1 MPYLRPVVALLTVG
15 VLLVGAQSPTASQA
29 NDGELKKATFAG
41 GCFWCMEP
49 PFDELDGVVSTTSGY
64 TGGNEWRPTYEEV
77 SAGVTGHAE
86 AVEILYDPSKISY
99 AQLLEV
105 FWRNVDPLTPNRQF
119 CDSGSQ
125 YRTAIFYHDEEQKR
139 LARESKERLE
149 QSGRFDDPIRDGR
162 STGHASSTP
171 PRNITRTTTRK
182 TRSATRPTGGAV
194 AATSDWSKSGA
205 RSTDAKRAS
214 DDSGQFFT
222 PRRISHHYCSGR
234 CRAAASR
241 QRNAARLTEP
251 LDRLWPD
258 DPGRPE

>member
-64 TGGNEWRPTYEEV
+64 TGGNEWRPTYEKV

-86 AVEILYDPSKISY
+86 AVEILYNPSKISY

-149 QSGRFDDPIRDGR
+149 QSGRFDDPIVTEINRARIFYPAEEYHQDYYTKNPLRYKLYRWGCGRD
-162 STGHASSTP
+162 
-171 PRNITRTTTRK
+171 
-182 TRSATRPTGGAV
+182 
-194 AATSDWSKSGA
+194 
-205 RSTDAKRAS
+205 KRLEQVWGEI
-214 DDSGQFFT
+214 D
-222 PRRISHHYCSGR
+222 
-234 CRAAASR
+234 
-241 QRNAARLTEP
+241 
-251 LDRLWPD
+251 
-258 DPGRPE
+258 

>member
-64 TGGNEWRPTYEEV
+64 TGGHKWRPTYEEV

-149 QSGRFDDPIRDGR
+149 QSGRFDDPIVTEINRARIFYPAEEYHQDYYTKNPLRYKLYRWGCGRD
-162 STGHASSTP
+162 
-171 PRNITRTTTRK
+171 
-182 TRSATRPTGGAV
+182 
-194 AATSDWSKSGA
+194 
-205 RSTDAKRAS
+205 KRLEQVWGEI
-214 DDSGQFFT
+214 D
-222 PRRISHHYCSGR
+222 
-234 CRAAASR
+234 
-241 QRNAARLTEP
+241 
-251 LDRLWPD
+251 
-258 DPGRPE
+258 